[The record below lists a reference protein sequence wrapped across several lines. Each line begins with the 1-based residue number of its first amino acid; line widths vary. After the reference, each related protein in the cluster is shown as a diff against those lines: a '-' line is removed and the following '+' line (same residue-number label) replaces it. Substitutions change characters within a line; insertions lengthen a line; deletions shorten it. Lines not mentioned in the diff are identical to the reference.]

1 MSQTNTGTNKN
12 LINVT
17 RFGIVSQSLPT
28 VSPASSFGS
37 GFTGRF
43 MSTSLWGLPIYQ
55 QRPTGVA
62 ADAKA
67 LQRELPKRQVRSG
80 AANDLLRIRHHHQL
94 IRQRA
99 RQSDVA
105 PMPMCRFQ
113 HYLG

>member
-28 VSPASSFGS
+28 VSPASSFCS

-43 MSTSLWGLPIYQ
+43 MSTSLWGLAIYQ
-55 QRPTGVA
+55 KKLTGVA

-67 LQRELPKRQVRSG
+67 LQRYLQKLQVRSG
-80 AANDLLRIRHHHQL
+80 ADIDLLRIQQHHYIFSL
-94 IRQRA
+94 RT
-99 RQSDVA
+99 
-105 PMPMCRFQ
+105 
-113 HYLG
+113 